1 MRLSQI
7 ELWQKFHDVAIND
20 NTANT
25 NKYQIY
31 LSFIIVVDNHAQSQL
46 AAIAVISDEIKETY
60 Q

>member
-25 NKYQIY
+25 NKYQMY
-31 LSFIIVVDNHAQSQL
+31 FSFTIVVDNH
-46 AAIAVISDEIKETY
+46 I
-60 Q
+60 